1 MKTTWLKLTLVSIFS
16 VIILS
21 SCIKENIDIKTTLL
35 IERSWRFERYGL
47 DENNNGVIED
57 AENYMMPCEQDDVF
71 TFMINGAG
79 FFEGYALPCTE
90 GEPAVRNFTWRFSNN
105 QTELAIFAAPE
116 KINKLDETIL
126 EVYYMDQNLQG
137 EAVKFIRRFR
147 H

>member
-21 SCIKENIDIKTTLL
+21 ACIKENIDRKTTLL
-35 IERSWRFERYGL
+35 VERSWRFERYGL

-79 FFEGYALPCTE
+79 FFEGYELPCTE
-90 GEPAVRNFTWRFSNN
+90 GEPAVINFTWSFSNN

-116 KINKLDETIL
+116 KINKLDENIL

>member
-1 MKTTWLKLTLVSIFS
+1 MKTTWLKLTVVSIFS

-21 SCIKENIDIKTTLL
+21 ACIKENIDRKTTLL
-35 IERSWRFERYGL
+35 VERSWRFERYGL

-79 FFEGYALPCTE
+79 FFEGYELPCTE
-90 GEPAVRNFTWRFSNN
+90 GEPAVINFTWSFSNN

-116 KINKLDETIL
+116 KINKLDDNTL

-137 EAVKFIRRFR
+137 EAVKFIRRFQ

>member
-1 MKTTWLKLTLVSIFS
+1 MKTTWLQLTLVSMFS
-16 VIILS
+16 VIIPS
-21 SCIKENIDIKTTLL
+21 SCIKEDIKSKTTLL
-35 IERSWRFERYGL
+35 VERSWRFERYGL

-79 FFEGYALPCTE
+79 FFEGDALPCTE
-90 GEPAVRNFTWRFSNN
+90 GEPAVINFAWSFSNN
-105 QTELAIFAAPE
+105 ETELAIFAAPE
-116 KINKLDETIL
+116 KINKLDENIL

-137 EAVKFIRRFR
+137 HAVKFIRRFQ

>member
-21 SCIKENIDIKTTLL
+21 ACIKENIDRKTTLL
-35 IERSWRFERYGL
+35 VERSWRFERYGL

-79 FFEGYALPCTE
+79 FFEGYELPCTE
-90 GEPAVRNFTWRFSNN
+90 GEPAVINFTWSFSNN

-116 KINKLDETIL
+116 KINKLDDNTL

-137 EAVKFIRRFR
+137 EAVKFIRRFQ

>member
-1 MKTTWLKLTLVSIFS
+1 MKTTWLKLTLVSIFP
-16 VIILS
+16 VILS
-21 SCIKENIDIKTTLL
+21 SCIKETIDSKTTLL
-35 IERSWRFERYGL
+35 VEKSWRFERYGL

-57 AENYMMPCEQDDVF
+57 AENYMMPCEEDDVF
-71 TFMINGAG
+71 TFMFDGAG

-90 GEPAVRNFTWRFSNN
+90 GEPAVINFTWSFSNN
-105 QTELAIFAAPE
+105 ETELAIFAAPE
-116 KINKLDETIL
+116 KINKLDENIL